1 MTIQVTERS
10 RLRIS
15 ATFDFFPPPQIH
27 RRKSRL
33 MTHYDSFGHASAGL
47 NSYPIDRCIISI
59 NVFTMSVATWKRE
72 LALKFTS
79 LTSAKNVSSLDTVND
94 VEVHWHTDE
103 RVAWLVVVGLFAYA
117 LVVLK
122 EFVFGVK
129 APKVG
134 RRSFWE
140 PRWLIGLRFARN
152 SAPMVLEGY
161 HKVSISHHFKLSVTG
176 GINRLSETTETN
188 SNA

>member
-1 MTIQVTERS
+1 M
-10 RLRIS
+10 S
-15 ATFDFFPPPQIH
+15 A
-27 RRKSRL
+27 
-33 MTHYDSFGHASAGL
+33 
-47 NSYPIDRCIISI
+47 
-59 NVFTMSVATWKRE
+59 ATWKTQV
-72 LALKFTS
+72 ALKFTS
-79 LTSAKNVSSLDTVND
+79 LTSAKNVTSFDAIND
-94 VEVHWHTDE
+94 SEVHRHTDQ
-103 RVAWLVVVGLFAYA
+103 RIAWLVGLSLFAYA

-161 HKVSISHHFKLSVTG
+161 QKVSISHHLSMTSG
-176 GINRLSETTETN
+176 MDRLSGQ
-188 SNA
+188 